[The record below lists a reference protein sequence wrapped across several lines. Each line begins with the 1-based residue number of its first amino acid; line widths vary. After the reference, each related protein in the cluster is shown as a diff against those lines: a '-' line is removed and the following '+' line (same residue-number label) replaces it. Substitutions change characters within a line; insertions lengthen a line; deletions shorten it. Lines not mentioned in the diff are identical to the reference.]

1 MINIIDFKI
10 RWIKIMSLIA
20 RSELEKEKR
29 RNDILNAAETL
40 FFSNGYENVSMK
52 DISKEVK
59 FSRSTIYLYFENKE
73 ELFFAIV
80 LRGIRI
86 LNPMIKE
93 EVNKAKTGFT
103 KLISFRNAYHEF
115 SKQYPDYL
123 KAYNYLMSGR
133 FDIDSIEPA
142 EYKIEAFAH
151 SNLYDEY
158 KKKYEELYIKRI
170 QRTDG
175 DFTGTPSLVIPKFT
189 LSEYLNEITVLRHEI
204 LDILGKSIEQGKKE
218 GSIKPDVN
226 SVELT
231 VMMTLI
237 TSNIDNM
244 PRDLK
249 ILLKG
254 QGITQDTFLT
264 HVNHYIDK
272 IVRN

>member
-1 MINIIDFKI
+1 
-10 RWIKIMSLIA
+10 MSLIA

-29 RNDILNAAETL
+29 RTDILNAAEAL
-40 FFSNGYENVSMK
+40 FFSKGYENVSMK

-93 EVNKAKTGFT
+93 EVNNAKTGFT
-103 KLISFRNAYHEF
+103 KLLSFRKAYHEF
-115 SKQYPDYL
+115 SKQYPHYL
-123 KAYNYLMSGR
+123 KAYNYLLSGR
-133 FDIDSIEPA
+133 FDIDNIEPA

-151 SNLYDEY
+151 SNLYEEY

-189 LSEYLNEITVLRHEI
+189 VSEYLNEITVLRHEI

-218 GSIKPDVN
+218 GSIKPDIN

-231 VMMTLI
+231 VIMTLI
-237 TSNIDNM
+237 SSSIDNM

-249 ILLKG
+249 ILLKS
-254 QGITQDTFLT
+254 QGISQDTFLSDF
-264 HVNHYIDK
+264 NHFIDK